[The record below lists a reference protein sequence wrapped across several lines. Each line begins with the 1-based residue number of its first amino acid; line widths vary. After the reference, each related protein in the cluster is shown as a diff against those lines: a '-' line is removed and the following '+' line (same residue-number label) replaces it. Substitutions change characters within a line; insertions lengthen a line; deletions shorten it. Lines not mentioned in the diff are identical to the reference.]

1 MKSIF
6 DSAMD
11 LYAQMLTM
19 SAMIKNAQ
27 NTPRMTVCNRY
38 GAAVNGISK
47 YEIKA
52 LEEIQN
58 LRFRAGSLKRN
69 MAVYTIISGEVI
81 EFPIIRAIPLEH
93 TCPPECYRIHLTTP
107 DPEGEAI

>member
-1 MKSIF
+1 MKSILN
-6 DSAMD
+6 SAMD

-19 SAMIKNAQ
+19 SAIVKNAQ
-27 NTPRMTVCNRY
+27 NAPRMTVCSRY
-38 GAAVNGISK
+38 GAALNGISK

-58 LRFRAGSLKRN
+58 LRFHAGSLNRK
-69 MAVYTIISGEVI
+69 MAVYTIISGEII

-93 TCPPECYRIHLTTP
+93 TCPPECYRIHLTTE
-107 DPEGEAI
+107 DKEGETI